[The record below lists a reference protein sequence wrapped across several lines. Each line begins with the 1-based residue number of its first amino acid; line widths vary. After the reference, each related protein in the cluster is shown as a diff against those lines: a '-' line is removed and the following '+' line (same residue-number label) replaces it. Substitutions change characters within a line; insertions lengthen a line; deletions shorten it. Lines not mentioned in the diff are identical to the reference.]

1 MAEDSSGTPE
11 GEKTT
16 DSRQKEHERRNQLQ
30 AELLRKAHERS
41 RHGAFIDAAL
51 RRARGEPETEETN
64 HHRNVTE
71 R

>member
-1 MAEDSSGTPE
+1 MADDSSEAPE

-16 DSRQKEHERRNQLQ
+16 DSRQMEHERRNQLQ

-51 RRARGEPETEETN
+51 RRARGEQDTEETN
-64 HHRNVTE
+64 HHGTVTE

>member
-1 MAEDSSGTPE
+1 MADDSSEAAE

-16 DSRQKEHERRNQLQ
+16 DSRLKEHERRNELQ

-64 HHRNVTE
+64 HHRNGN
-71 R
+71 

>member
-1 MAEDSSGTPE
+1 MGDDSSAAPG
-11 GEKTT
+11 GDNTT

-30 AELLRKAHERS
+30 AELLRQAHDRS

-51 RRARGEPETEETN
+51 RRARGEEDTEETN

>member
-1 MAEDSSGTPE
+1 MADDSSEAPE
-11 GEKTT
+11 GDKTT
-16 DSRQKEHERRNQLQ
+16 DSRQKEHERRNELQ

-51 RRARGEPETEETN
+51 RRARGEQEPEETN
-64 HHRNVTE
+64 HHGSVTE